1 MGDDVRREALNTR
14 IKQKMAKEGLIKVI
28 AIVDNFDQST
38 KSQIY
43 ADVESF
49 FDAIEEGNFIPLNFN
64 DSYEQMEFK
73 F

>member
-1 MGDDVRREALNTR
+1 MGDDDVRREALNTR

-49 FDAIEEGNFIPLNFN
+49 FDAIEEGNFISLNFD
-64 DSYEQMEFK
+64 DSYE
-73 F
+73 